1 MEITDFLTQNF
12 LSSFTGTLVAVE
24 LIVFTTK
31 DFPLIKR
38 IPTRL
43 YTFSWA
49 IIHLIIVK
57 FTGGVMEL
65 NVECIYRLFINAL
78 VVTLILCGGYDTII
92 QRLNVIIG
100 NGEKIEKGSAKKTEE
115 NNIVENKDIKQ
126 ISDENNIE
134 SK

>member
-65 NVECIYRLFINAL
+65 NVECIYRLFINAMWW
-78 VVTLILCGGYDTII
+78 I
-92 QRLNVIIG
+92 
-100 NGEKIEKGSAKKTEE
+100 
-115 NNIVENKDIKQ
+115 
-126 ISDENNIE
+126 
-134 SK
+134 

>member
-31 DFPLIKR
+31 DFPLIKK

-43 YTFSWA
+43 YTFSWS
-49 IIHLIIVK
+49 IIHLVIVK
-57 FTGGVMEL
+57 VTSGVMDL
-65 NVECIYRLFINAL
+65 NVECVYRLFINAL
-78 VVTLILCGGYDTII
+78 VVTLMLCGGYDTIM
-92 QRLNVIIG
+92 QRLNTIIG
-100 NGEKIEKGSAKKTEE
+100 SGEKIGKGNVEKTEE
-115 NNIVENKDIKQ
+115 NSIVENKDIKQ
-126 ISDENNIE
+126 ISDENNVE